1 MRLMLVLAFAATVPA
16 ANWLMLNFG
25 ECHPGGPCLIPVGFG
40 LMAPSGVLMIGAAL
54 VLRDAVHHYA
64 GPWAAIAAIAIGAA
78 LSGLFSPTAFLVASV
93 TAFLLS
99 ELIDFAVYAPLAKR
113 RLWAA
118 VLLSGIAGAAVDSA
132 VFLWLAFGSLDF
144 IAGQIIGKVWM
155 TLAAALVISAKS
167 APTGQEGA

>member
-1 MRLMLVLAFAATVPA
+1 MRGVIAFLGFAATVPL
-16 ANWLMLNFG
+16 ANWLIQNVG
-25 ECHPGGPCLIPVGFG
+25 DCIPNGPCLIPVGFG

-64 GPWAAIAAIAIGAA
+64 GPWAALAAIAIGAA
-78 LSGLFSPTAFLVASV
+78 LSGMFSPAALLLASV

-118 VLLSGIAGAAVDSA
+118 VLLSGAAGAAVDSA
-132 VFLWLAFGSLDF
+132 VFLWMAFGSLDF
-144 IAGQIIGKVWM
+144 IAGQIVGKLWM
-155 TLAAALVISAKS
+155 TLAVAAFLGLRVRRA
-167 APTGQEGA
+167 ATP